1 MKDSILLTQQISEAI
16 SKGLPGEK
24 AHIRMLPEGRQL
36 AKSSGYK
43 ESAVLILLYPKSGN
57 WWTVFMKRNQ
67 YNGPHSGQVSFPGG
81 KKDIHDKTLLQT
93 AIRETLEE
101 TGINLEKSIIAGV
114 LTPLQIPVSGFIVH
128 PFVAVIDYAP
138 EFSPDKNEVDYLIEV
153 PLIEIFTPSAI
164 KNKKMLIRNIE
175 LNVPYF
181 DIRNEVIWGATAMIL
196 SEFLQLNL
204 PFTSD
209 W

>member
-1 MKDSILLTQQISEAI
+1 MKDSFYLAKQINEAI

-24 AHIRMLPEGRQL
+24 AHLRMLPEGRKL
-36 AKSSGYK
+36 SNSSSYK
-43 ESAVLILLYPKSGN
+43 ESAVLLLLYPKSGN
-57 WWTVFMKRNQ
+57 WWTVFMKRHQ
-67 YNGPHSGQVSFPGG
+67 YDGPHSGQISFPGG
-81 KKDIHDKTLLQT
+81 KKTIQDKTLLQT
-93 AIRETLEE
+93 AIRETHEE
-101 TGINLEKSIIAGV
+101 TGINLENSIIAGA

-128 PFVAVIDYAP
+128 PFVAVADYIP
-138 EFSPDKNEVDYLIEV
+138 EFNPDNNEVEYLIEV
-153 PLIEIFTPSAI
+153 PLTELSKPSAI
-164 KNKKMLIRNIE
+164 KSKQMLIRDIE

-196 SEFLQLNL
+196 SEFLQLNQ